1 MLPAFPP
8 CHVETTS
15 ARSWKGERRR
25 GRKSIGRRI
34 LKKYSKSEF
43 FRTRGLEKTA
53 RSGTFNSCSIVFH
66 RDGWVVSMQVVPQS
80 PINLCENFGG
90 FQTSRYKSWRKR
102 EREGRRW
109 FSTFGATTMKIPGEQ
124 REGSLEKIVSE
135 LVRHPW
141 LAIRGAYSIE
151 KTRVNRLPAS
161 ISSFPRLRRVSAR
174 EFRI

>member
-1 MLPAFPP
+1 
-8 CHVETTS
+8 
-15 ARSWKGERRR
+15 
-25 GRKSIGRRI
+25 
-34 LKKYSKSEF
+34 
-43 FRTRGLEKTA
+43 
-53 RSGTFNSCSIVFH
+53 
-66 RDGWVVSMQVVPQS
+66 MQVVPQS

-102 EREGRRW
+102 ERRTALVLDLW
-109 FSTFGATTMKIPGEQ
+109 TMKIPGEQ

-151 KTRVNRLPAS
+151 KTRVNRLPTS

>member
-1 MLPAFPP
+1 M
-8 CHVETTS
+8 ERGTS
-15 ARSWKGERRR
+15 KGKEIDRAKNFERIFKVRV
-25 GRKSIGRRI
+25 
-34 LKKYSKSEF
+34 